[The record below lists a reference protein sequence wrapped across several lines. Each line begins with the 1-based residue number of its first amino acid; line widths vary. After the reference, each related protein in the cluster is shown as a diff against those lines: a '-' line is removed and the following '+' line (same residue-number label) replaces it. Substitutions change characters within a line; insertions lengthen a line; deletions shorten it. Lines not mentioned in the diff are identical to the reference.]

1 MQYLHNHLKLFFSL
15 KAFFGGNYE
24 EQMRS
29 TTLPIRNLQFF
40 SNFSPLCISAFLK
53 SLVKLFNFYPKMAQV
68 ILIFF
73 LIILMVMSIFL
84 SNWYFVKWVINQCWY
99 TYLIFLFCVFLSS
112 EDESNSLNFIKERER
127 ENQNVSLITSLAK
140 EKMVTFFNDI
150 KKWLLL
156 LLL

>member
-112 EDESNSLNFIKERER
+112 EDESNSLNFIKEREK
-127 ENQNVSLITSLAK
+127 ESECFINYLTSK
-140 EKMVTFFNDI
+140 GKNGDI
-150 KKWLLL
+150 FQWH
-156 LLL
+156 